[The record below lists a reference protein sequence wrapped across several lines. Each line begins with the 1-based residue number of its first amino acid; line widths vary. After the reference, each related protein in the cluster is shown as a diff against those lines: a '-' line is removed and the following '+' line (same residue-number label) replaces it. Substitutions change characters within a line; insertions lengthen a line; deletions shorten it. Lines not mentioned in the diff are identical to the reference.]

1 VKIHTSFSSLAAIPN
16 PVVTIG
22 TFDGVHLGHY
32 TIINRLKEIA
42 HEVKGQSVL
51 LTFYPHPRMVLHP
64 EDHNIELLNSP
75 EEKSE
80 LLERAGIE
88 HLVIYP
94 FSTDFS
100 RMSPFEYVRDLLVTG
115 IHAHTVVVGYDHR
128 FGRNRE
134 GDHKTLVELSETF
147 GFHVEEI
154 SAKVIDEI
162 NISSTKIRQNLK
174 QGNVNDAARFLGYG
188 YTLSGKV
195 VRGDAIGRTLGFPTA
210 NIAVDYPF
218 KLVPARGIYAV
229 HVFVKGRR
237 HKGVV
242 SIGVR
247 PTVVSNSAETIE
259 VYIMDFNDDIY
270 DEKISIE
277 FIKYIREEKTFGSI
291 NELKENI
298 ANDVAQALLLF

>member
-1 VKIHTSFSSLAAIPN
+1 MKIHTSFSSLAAIPN